1 MIMMHMKIGSFLAAM
16 VLIAMGCQSEVV
28 PNSGNHPPT
37 AAAQVVLYQD
47 PPKKYQDLGTIEVP
61 VGGDVHWDEKGD
73 ATAGFEKLKSQ
84 AAALG
89 ANGVLLATDNPMMPK
104 VVAGTG
110 GMYFRVPLRSGNPSV
125 AMAKA
130 IWVVKE

>member
-1 MIMMHMKIGSFLAAM
+1 MKHAKIGTFLAAVM
-16 VLIAMGCQSEVV
+16 ALIVVGCQSEVV

-37 AAAQVVLYQD
+37 TPAQVKFYQD
-47 PPKKYQDLGTIEVP
+47 PPKKYEVLGTVEVP
-61 VGGDVHWDEKGD
+61 VGGEVRWDEKGD

-89 ANGVLLATDNPMMPK
+89 ANGVLLATDNPMTPR
-104 VVAGTG
+104 VGAGDNCTF
-110 GMYFRVPLRSGNPSV
+110 YQVPLRTGNPSV

-130 IWVVKE
+130 IWVLKE

>member
-1 MIMMHMKIGSFLAAM
+1 MKHKKIGSFLAAM
-16 VLIAMGCQSEVV
+16 MLIAIGCQSEVV

-37 AAAQVVLYQD
+37 TPAQVKLYQD
-47 PPKKYQDLGTIEVP
+47 PPKKYEDLGTIEVP
-61 VGGDVHWDEKGD
+61 VGGDVRWDEKGD

-84 AAALG
+84 AASMG

-110 GMYFRVPLRSGNPSV
+110 SMYYRVPLRSGNPSV